1 MAILMDYSFSIAQ
14 RDIEK
19 VLPLHSI
26 LKKYTKHMSIKMVKE
41 KHESSKDIGVIQL
54 YHKSVKRVKFLEIDD
69 AKKQSFKRPPLETIC
84 ELLSAISSSSLE
96 MSSEG
101 EQVKALVWFW

>member
-1 MAILMDYSFSIAQ
+1 
-14 RDIEK
+14 
-19 VLPLHSI
+19 
-26 LKKYTKHMSIKMVKE
+26 MSIKMVKE